1 MGSKFVVAALASAA
15 MAAGPACGQ
24 VRAHS
29 VKAYVRQQGGITL
42 TRTRVPDGEALIKIK
57 NDSREPARMVLVK
70 LDTAEAGRA
79 GLPSGSGGVVPVGS
93 EADLEYRGDG
103 YRVVM
108 KIDDLAPYYSRGQ
121 TSATM
126 HVHLQ
131 QGRYVLFS
139 NMPGDYRSGRRVELA
154 VT

>member
-1 MGSKFVVAALASAA
+1 MGPRLALAALASVAA
-15 MAAGPACGQ
+15 VASPACGQ

-42 TRTRVPDGEALIKIK
+42 TRTQVPDGEALIKIK

-70 LDTAEAGRA
+70 LDAAAGRA
-79 GLPSGSGGVVPVGS
+79 GLPSGTGGVVPVGS

>member
-1 MGSKFVVAALASAA
+1 MGPRIALAALASAA
-15 MAAGPACGQ
+15 LVTGPACGQ

-70 LDTAEAGRA
+70 LDGSAAA
-79 GLPSGSGGVVPVGS
+79 LPSGAGGVVPVGS
-93 EADLEYRGDG
+93 EADIEYRGRG

-126 HVHLQ
+126 HVHLE
-131 QGRYVLFS
+131 QGQYVLFS
-139 NMPGDYRSGRRVELA
+139 NMPGDYRSGRRAELA